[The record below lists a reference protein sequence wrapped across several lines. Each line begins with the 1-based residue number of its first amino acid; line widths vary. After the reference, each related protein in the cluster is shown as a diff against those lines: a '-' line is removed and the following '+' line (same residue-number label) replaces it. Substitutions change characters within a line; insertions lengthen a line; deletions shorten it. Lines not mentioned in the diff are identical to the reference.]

1 MVKSE
6 ELRMASKMADDVKL
20 QRDYYAETAKKYDQM
35 REHEEPSVGMALDF
49 MMSSLDRLGIRSI
62 LDIGSGTGRGLNYI
76 KEQRPDIRSVG
87 VEPVAELRAIGH
99 SKGISTE
106 DLVNGDA
113 TRLSYGDGEFDLVC
127 EIGILHHIRRP
138 DLAVS
143 EMLRVARKAIF
154 ICDDNNFGQGSLLSR
169 SIKQM
174 LNSLG
179 LWKAADYI
187 KTGGKG
193 YTITEGDG
201 LGYSYS
207 VFNDY
212 RQIRA
217 ACRCVHMLNT
227 NDANFNLYRTAR
239 GVALLGIKK

>member
-1 MVKSE
+1 
-6 ELRMASKMADDVKL
+6 MASSMDNDIKL
-20 QRDYYAETAKKYDQM
+20 QRDYYAETAHKYDLM
-35 REHEEPSVGMALDF
+35 RNHEDAAVGIALDF
-49 MMSSLDRLGIRSI
+49 MMSSLNRLEIRSI
-62 LDIGSGTGRGLNYI
+62 LDVGSGTGRSLRCI

-99 SKGISTE
+99 SKGISLQ
-106 DLVNGDA
+106 DLIDGDA
-113 TRLSYGDGEFDLVC
+113 TSLGYGDGEFDLVC
-127 EIGILHHIRRP
+127 EFGMLHHIRRP
-138 DLAVS
+138 DLAVG

-154 ICDDNNFGQGSLLSR
+154 ICDVNNFGQGSLLSR
-169 SIKQM
+169 SIKQL

-179 LWKAADYI
+179 LWKFADHI

-217 ACRCVHMLNT
+217 ACSSVHMLNT